1 MQIDHL
7 LLAGALVLFVCA
19 VPVAVL
25 VPLARRAG
33 WPDRAVRRPVLI
45 GIVVAVV
52 LLLAQTAVVIGVETG
67 QLAGADHF
75 ALSWFLANRDGVATG
90 VAIVASALGGTAAM
104 TTLTVAAV
112 LVLLYLRR
120 WPTAVLVGASAA
132 GSGLLVR
139 GFKALYDRHRPPEA
153 DQVIHYGGHS
163 LPSGHALGS
172 IVVLGLLAAALV
184 PALRGAARLW
194 VLLAAA
200 ALVVLVGWSRVY
212 LAAHWLSDVLTG
224 WLLGG
229 AWLALTVT
237 GLMLLARVADRHD
250 EGMSMIIDV
259 DPAGARR

>member
-1 MQIDHL
+1 MHTGHL
-7 LLAGALVLFVCA
+7 LLACALVLFVCA

-33 WPDRAVRRPVLI
+33 WPDPAVRRPVLL
-45 GIVVAVV
+45 GVAVAVV
-52 LLLAQTAVVIGVETG
+52 LLLAQTAAVIGVETG
-67 QLAGADHF
+67 QLAGADNSV
-75 ALSWFLANRDGVATG
+75 LSWFLANRDGVATG

-132 GSGLLVR
+132 GAGLLVG
-139 GFKALYDRHRPPEA
+139 GFKALYDRNRPPKA
-153 DQVIHYGGHS
+153 DQLIHYGGHS

-184 PALRGAARLW
+184 PALRGATRVW
-194 VLLAAA
+194 VVLAAA

-237 GLMLLARVADRHD
+237 GLMLLVRVADRRD
-250 EGMSMIIDV
+250 GGMPMTVDGDV
-259 DPAGARR
+259 VDAGR

>member
-1 MQIDHL
+1 MHTDDL
-7 LLAGALVLFVCA
+7 LLACALVLLVCA

-33 WPDRAVRRPVLI
+33 WSDPAVRRPVWI
-45 GIVVAVV
+45 GGGLALV
-52 LLLAQTAVVIGVETG
+52 LLAAQVLAVIGVETG
-67 QLAGADHF
+67 QLSGADHS
-75 ALSWFLANRDGVATG
+75 ALSWFVANRDSWATG

-120 WPTAVLVGASAA
+120 WPAALLVGASAA
-132 GSGLLVR
+132 GSGLLVS
-139 GFKALYDRHRPPEA
+139 GFKTLYDRHRPPKS

-194 VLLAAA
+194 VLLGAV
-200 ALVVLVGWSRVY
+200 ALVLLVGWSRLY
-212 LAAHWLSDVLTG
+212 LAAHWLTDVVTG

-229 AWLALTVT
+229 AWLALAVT
-237 GLMLLARVADRHD
+237 GLVLLARSAERRQA
-250 EGMSMIIDV
+250 GMPMVIDAEPV
-259 DPAGARR
+259 DSNR

>member
-1 MQIDHL
+1 MHIGHL
-7 LLAGALVLFVCA
+7 LLACALVLFVCA

-33 WPDRAVRRPVLI
+33 WPDLAVRRPVLI
-45 GIVVAVV
+45 GVAVAVV

-67 QLAGADHF
+67 QLAGADQF

-90 VAIVASALGGTAAM
+90 IAIVASALGGTAAM

-139 GFKALYDRHRPPEA
+139 GFKALYDRHRPPKA
-153 DQVIHYGGHS
+153 DQVIHYGGQS

-184 PALRGAARLW
+184 PAMRGAARLW
-194 VLLAAA
+194 GVLAAA

-237 GLMLLARVADRHD
+237 GLMLLARV
-250 EGMSMIIDV
+250 EGRRDGGLPMIIEGDV
-259 DPAGARR
+259 TNASR

>member
-1 MQIDHL
+1 MHIDHL
-7 LLAGALVLFVCA
+7 LLASALALLVCV

-45 GIVVAVV
+45 GGAIALV
-52 LLLAQTAVVIGVETG
+52 LLVAQLLVVIGVETG
-67 QLAGADHF
+67 QLTGADHSV
-75 ALSWFLANRDGVATG
+75 LSWVLANRHGWATG
-90 VAIVASALGGTAAM
+90 VAIVASTIGGTPAM

-120 WPTAVLVGASAA
+120 WPAALLLGASAA
-132 GSGLLVR
+132 GAGLLVR
-139 GFKALYDRHRPPEA
+139 GFKALYGRPRPPKA

-172 IVVLGLLAAALV
+172 IVVLGLLTATLV

-194 VLLAAA
+194 VLLGAV

-212 LAAHWLSDVLTG
+212 LAAHWLTDVLTG

-229 AWLALTVT
+229 AWLALAVT
-237 GLMLLARVADRHD
+237 GLVLLSRSADRRD
-250 EGMSMIIDV
+250 NGMPMIIDT
-259 DPAGARR
+259 DAAPARR